1 MAGTLKDYTRW
12 IKNEKN
18 SLRPPHQKKKKKKE
32 KLYRRSISSM
42 YRVEV
47 YRSHFDSGI
56 LTVFTH
62 MEFMW
67 WALFQT
73 RPSAYC

>member
-1 MAGTLKDYTRW
+1 MNKER
-12 IKNEKN
+12 KKF
-18 SLRPPHQKKKKKKE
+18 PPPSPPKKKKKKE
-32 KLYRRSISSM
+32 KLYRRSM

-62 MEFMW
+62 MEFM
-67 WALFQT
+67 
-73 RPSAYC
+73 